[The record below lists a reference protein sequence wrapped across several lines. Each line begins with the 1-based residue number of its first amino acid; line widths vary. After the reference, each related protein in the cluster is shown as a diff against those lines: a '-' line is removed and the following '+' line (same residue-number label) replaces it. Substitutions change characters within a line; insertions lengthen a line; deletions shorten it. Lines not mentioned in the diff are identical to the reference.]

1 MRRKKPRKRK
11 RVMRVPACA
20 RGQYGEL
27 KLAPY
32 DIRMTRRRF
41 IGRPVKPPRC
51 HHHPPPPIVGLGR
64 RLCRHLQ
71 VVAACQHGDVLVD
84 QLLKLLGEAAHGA
97 VLEGEAAMLLSE
109 AILTY

>member
-1 MRRKKPRKRK
+1 MDDVDVWDAPSSRLVVTIILRRPSSGKRGDF
-11 RVMRVPACA
+11 VATIM
-20 RGQYGEL
+20 QE
-27 KLAPY
+27 
-32 DIRMTRRRF
+32 
-41 IGRPVKPPRC
+41 IGYE
-51 HHHPPPPIVGLGR
+51 
-64 RLCRHLQ
+64 LQ